1 MSLILPFPT
10 LILGSFFYTGKKQN
24 KTKKYGLFFLMF
36 LPLIGFAI
44 WGFGKTIYKMDFPAE
59 SYSP

>member
-1 MSLILPFPT
+1 MVF
-10 LILGSFFYTGKKQN
+10 
-24 KTKKYGLFFLMF
+24 FFLMF